1 MSVRNILLIATA
13 LALIVGTIF
22 VARGWLDS
30 QRAVPTI
37 AQPVVEE
44 KEVTEVLVARTDL
57 PPGVFINEQHLRW
70 QAWPDADIPEN
81 YYIKNEHDS
90 EDLHGS
96 VVRHTITMG
105 QPVTRSQ
112 IIQPGSRGFLAAVL
126 KPGYRATS
134 IKINSATG
142 IAGLVFP
149 GDRVDI
155 ILTYKLKLEKQAG
168 KKKKET
174 HKASETV
181 LTNVRVLALDSRLSS
196 GGEEARS
203 AKTVTFEV
211 LPKQA
216 EVLAVA
222 DSLGKLSLSLRS
234 LARDQEELDMIAAGG
249 EPLAEGP
256 PERGQSYTWD
266 AEATSLVAFP
276 PVGNGNIVNV
286 VRGNSIKSQKVEK
299 GAEGKQKFEITV
311 TNEQQDDGSSDDE

>member
-30 QRAVPTI
+30 QRARPTI
-37 AQPVVEE
+37 VQPVVEE

-70 QAWPDADIPEN
+70 QAWPNDDIPEN
-81 YYIKNEHDS
+81 YYVKTQQAS

-96 VVRHTITMG
+96 VVRHTIAMG

-112 IIQPGSRGFLAAVL
+112 IIHPGTRGFLAAVL
-126 KPGYRATS
+126 KPGFRATS

-155 ILTYKLKLEKQAG
+155 LLTYKLEVEKETG

-174 HKASETV
+174 HRASETV
-181 LTNVRVLALDSRLSS
+181 LTNVRVLALDSRLAS
-196 GGEEARS
+196 GNEPRA
-203 AKTVTFEV
+203 AKTVTLEV
-211 LPKQA
+211 TPKQA

-234 LARDQEELDMIAAGG
+234 LAKDDEELERLAAGG
-249 EPLAEGP
+249 EPSEEGA
-256 PERGQSYTWD
+256 PERSGSYTWD
-266 AEATSLVAFP
+266 AEATTLVAFP
-276 PVGNGNIVNV
+276 PVGNGNTVKV
-286 VRGNSIKSQKVEK
+286 VRGNKIRSQKVEK
-299 GAEGKQKFEITV
+299 AAEGDQKFEITV
-311 TNEQQDDGSSDDE
+311 TTEQDDGSSEDE

>member
-70 QAWPDADIPEN
+70 QTWPDDDIPEN
-81 YYIKNEHDS
+81 YYLKNQQNS
-90 EDLHGS
+90 EDLHGA
-96 VVRHTITMG
+96 VVRHTITAG
-105 QPVTRSQ
+105 QPVTRAQ

-155 ILTYKLKLEKQAG
+155 ILTYKIDVENATG

-174 HKASETV
+174 HKASETF
-181 LTNVRVLALDSRLSS
+181 LTNVRVLALGSRLSS
-196 GGEEARS
+196 GGDEPLS
-203 AKTVTFEV
+203 AKTVTLEV
-211 LPKQA
+211 QPKQA

-222 DSLGKLSLSLRS
+222 DSLGQLSLSLRS
-234 LARDQEELDMIAAGG
+234 LARDDEELERIAAGG
-249 EPLAEGP
+249 EPDEEGVP
-256 PERGQSYTWD
+256 QHNTSYTWD

-276 PVGNGNIVNV
+276 SVGNGDVVNV
-286 VRGNSIKSQKVEK
+286 VRGNKIDSQKVEK
-299 GAEGKQKFEITV
+299 GSGNDQTV
-311 TNEQQDDGSSDDE
+311 DALDANNEQDDGSSEDE